1 MDGTVVALGAVG
13 LVALAANVLSARGR
27 GSASGARRAPAGQRS
42 PVGPSCL
49 PVVGAVTLVYDRRG
63 RVLLLRRGPGAPWM
77 PGRWGLPGGGIDP
90 GETAAEAAVRE
101 AWEEVGITL
110 SSVSLFKI
118 FEAPDEG
125 WAMACYTAGPDQWQG
140 KPHLKATHGI
150 MEHDRMAWV
159 DPHDLGG
166 YDMVEM
172 VRAMVEES
180 LRRP

>member
-1 MDGTVVALGAVG
+1 MDGTVVALGAMG
-13 LVALAANVLSARGR
+13 LVALAAHALSVR
-27 GSASGARRAPAGQRS
+27 GSGSTVGAQPPLAGQGALVGRS
-42 PVGPSCL
+42 GL

-63 RVLLLRRGPGAPWM
+63 YVLLLRRGPGAPWM
-77 PGRWGLPGGGIDP
+77 PGRWGLPGGSIDF

-110 SSVSLFKI
+110 SSVSPLGI

-125 WAMACYTAGPDQWQG
+125 WAMACYIAGPDQWQG
-140 KPHLKATHGI
+140 RPHLKATHGI

-159 DPHDLGG
+159 DPRDLAG
-166 YDMVEM
+166 YDLVDL
-172 VRAMVEES
+172 VRVMIQES

>member
-1 MDGTVVALGAVG
+1 M
-13 LVALAANVLSARGR
+13 
-27 GSASGARRAPAGQRS
+27 
-42 PVGPSCL
+42 GPSGL

-110 SSVSLFKI
+110 SSVSLLKI

-140 KPHLKATHGI
+140 RPHLKATHGI

-172 VRAMVEES
+172 VRAMIEES
-180 LRRP
+180 VRRP